1 MGASVDIEDLVARS
15 QFMRE
20 AMGTSK
26 TISTSMIK
34 ILSSF
39 DHRLSTLEAAM
50 RPTQVRTHAFRMAH
64 ENIDRTL
71 KAAEVVLTQFDVSRQ
86 MEAKINKGP
95 KDDLSGFL
103 AAVDQLQE
111 NIEFFSLNR
120 SYKSSDGAL
129 NHAKVLLTLGMS
141 KLEEE
146 FKALLMHHSK
156 PVDPARLNE
165 SLPAAL
171 RPATQASLAAADV
184 QKTTTPQS
192 PALEPTKANLPLQ
205 LPILIAPRIIPQL
218 HEMAKRMIGAA
229 FHQQCLKAYRDIRSS
244 VLEQSLRKLGVEKL
258 SKEDVAK
265 LQWEALEGKIG
276 NWITYMRAAVK
287 LLFAGERALC
297 DQVLYRL
304 DPVREKAFAE
314 VTESSMMMLLSFG
327 DVIARSKKSPEKLF
341 VLLDMYETMR
351 DLLPE
356 IEVVFSGEQAQPM
369 RDAALSLTRKLAE
382 TATETFGDFEEA
394 VEKDATKTL
403 VLDGTVHPLTSYVIN
418 YVKFLL
424 DSYQSTLKQLFGEKE
439 IGDRAN
445 SKLAAATKR
454 IMSVLLTNLEM
465 KSKLYKDAALT
476 SLFLMNNTH
485 YMVKSV
491 RRSEAKELLGDD
503 WVQRHRRIVQQ
514 YAQGYQRSAWAKALS
529 YLSGSSLAGGGS
541 GGLANS
547 GDASGTGISRAV
559 LKDRFKQFNTI
570 FEDLHIRQSQWTIP
584 DPELREA
591 VRLQVAEVLLP
602 AYRAFLKRYSAI
614 LDSGK
619 NPQKYIKYS
628 PEDLERLLG
637 EFFEGKMRL
646 DQRR

>member
-1 MGASVDIEDLVARS
+1 MMGALVDMEDLVARS
-15 QFMRE
+15 QLMRE

-26 TISTSMIK
+26 TVSTSMVK

-39 DHRLSTLEAAM
+39 DHRLSRLEAAI
-50 RPTQVRTHAFRMAH
+50 RPTQVRTFTFRMGH

-86 MEAKINKGP
+86 MEATINKGP

-111 NIEFFSLNR
+111 NIEFFSVNR
-120 SYKSSDGAL
+120 KYKSSDGLL
-129 NHAKVLLTLGMS
+129 NHAKVLLTVGMS
-141 KLEEE
+141 KLEAE
-146 FKALLMHHSK
+146 FMALLMHHSK
-156 PVDPARLNE
+156 PVDPAQLNE
-165 SLPAAL
+165 SLP
-171 RPATQASLAAADV
+171 TSDKVSLAAVDV
-184 QKTTTPQS
+184 QRTTIPQS
-192 PALEPTKANLPLQ
+192 PSFESINGNLPLQ
-205 LPILIAPRIIPQL
+205 PPVLIAPKIIPQL
-218 HEMAKRMIGAA
+218 HEMAKRLVGAG
-229 FHQQCLKAYRDIRSS
+229 FHQQCFQAYRDIRAS

-276 NWITYMRAAVK
+276 NWITYIRAAVK
-287 LLFAGERALC
+287 LLFAGERVLC

-341 VLLDMYETMR
+341 VLLDMYDTMR

-356 IEVVFSGEQAQPM
+356 IEVVFSGEQAQPT
-369 RDAALSLTRKLAE
+369 REAALSLTRKLAE
-382 TATETFGDFEEA
+382 TATETFADFEEA

-403 VLDGTVHPLTSYVIN
+403 VLDGTVHPLTSYVMN

-424 DSYQSTLKQLFGEKE
+424 DSYQSTLKQLFVEKG

-445 SKLAAATKR
+445 STLAAATKR
-454 IMSVLLTNLEM
+454 IMSVLLINLEM
-465 KSKLYKDAALT
+465 KSNLYKDAALT
-476 SLFLMNNTH
+476 NLFLMNNTH

-503 WVQRHRRIVQQ
+503 WVQRHRRVVQQ
-514 YAQGYQRSAWAKALS
+514 YAQGYQRSSWAKALS
-529 YLSGSSLAGGGS
+529 YLSGSSLAAGGS

-547 GDASGTGISRAV
+547 GDASGISRAV
-559 LKDRFKQFNTI
+559 VQDRFKQFNTI

-584 DPELREA
+584 DPELRQA

-602 AYRAFLKRYSAI
+602 AYRSFFRNYRAI
-614 LDSGK
+614 LEAGK
-619 NPQKYIKYS
+619 NPQKYMKYS
-628 PEDLERLLG
+628 PEELEQLLG
-637 EFFEGKMRL
+637 EFFEGKMRP